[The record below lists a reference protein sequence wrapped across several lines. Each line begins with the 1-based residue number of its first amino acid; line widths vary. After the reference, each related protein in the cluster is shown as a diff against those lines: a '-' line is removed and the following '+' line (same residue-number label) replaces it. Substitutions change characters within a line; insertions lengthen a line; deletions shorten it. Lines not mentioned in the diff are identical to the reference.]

1 MVPILVFYVHIVFM
15 ATAFTKRWQE
25 EGLAEGILAVFFI
38 GLIFF
43 VGWSITSFILRLVME
58 PEGLGL
64 LLDRDAAS
72 LLLLTAA
79 EVVFYYFFL
88 QKDKTNEVAK
98 KKIQD
103 LVKEDQTTEG

>member
-1 MVPILVFYVHIVFM
+1 MVPILVFYAHIVFI
-15 ATAFTKRWQE
+15 ATAFTKRWQD
-25 EGLAEGILAVFFI
+25 EGLAEGILAAFFI

-43 VGWSITSFILRLVME
+43 VGWSVTSFVLKLVMSQ
-58 PEGLGL
+58 EGFGL

-88 QKDKTNEVAK
+88 QKEDPDEVPK
-98 KKIQD
+98 DERRELI
-103 LVKEDQTTEG
+103 KEDRTTED